1 MSSSNYESI
10 VYPLIINE
18 SNLVENTSG
27 STYRYSFP
35 IPVTFKNSRV
45 ALSNVNMYYSWFNI
59 LASLNNNTYQYI
71 FTDGS
76 GSTTVTVTMP
86 DGYYSISDMNTYLQS
101 VMITNGHYLVDG
113 SGNNVYYL
121 ELVENPTYY
130 AIQLNCYPF
139 PTALPGGFTN
149 PNALTFPVTA
159 STAQFVIQANAFQ
172 NIIGFTASTIPAVI
186 QATTYSE
193 LSSFTPQV
201 STVQSLI
208 VTSNLLNN
216 RYSNPNTLLYSF
228 SAGAT
233 SFGALIN
240 SSPNEFF
247 FVPIQ
252 DGQYPYIEVTFL
264 DQSYKRVNINDT
276 NLIIQLLIETK
287 IE

>member
-18 SNLVENTSG
+18 SNLVSNTNG
-27 STYRYSFP
+27 STYRYDFP

-59 LASLNNNTYQYI
+59 LASLGNNTYQYI

-86 DGYYSISDMNTYLQS
+86 DGYYNISDMNTYLQS

-113 SGNNVYYL
+113 SGNNVYYA
-121 ELVENPTYY
+121 EIVENPTYY
-130 AIQLNCYPF
+130 AIQLNLYPF
-139 PTALPGGFTN
+139 PTALPSGYTN
-149 PNALTFPVTA
+149 PNSLTFPMTA
-159 STAQFVIQANAFQ
+159 STAQFVIQNNAFQ
-172 NIIGFTASTIPAVI
+172 QIIGFNAATIPAAI
-186 QATTYSE
+186 QATTFSA
-193 LSSFTPQV
+193 LSDFTPQV

-233 SFGALIN
+233 AFGALIN

-252 DGQYPYIEVTFL
+252 DGQYHYIEITFL

-276 NLIIQLLIETK
+276 NLIVQLLIESK